1 MSRAPVPTPVTMA
14 DLALRVVEDP
24 ATLRADWSRLAAH
37 AGDMSLFATYEWHA
51 IWYRRVAPD
60 ARPAVLAA
68 ASVADGTVVGLAPFC
83 DRAYK
88 DLGLKL
94 PAVGFSGRDV
104 VSGDYLDV
112 LAEPEW
118 HGRVV
123 EATLDHLAG
132 VLRAGRMVVLGEIV
146 RGSDLDAA
154 VTAWLERE
162 GFRFRVQEERVCPYL
177 DLPASFDEYLKTRS
191 RNTRSLIRRRIRQVG
206 EAGCTVLRL
215 EGDAI
220 LPHLPR
226 FFELHRARWE
236 SAGQRGV
243 FIRSGFP
250 EFVHDLVAAPPPG
263 VVPILHALNGKDE
276 VSAAFLVFHCG
287 PTAIYYQAGWDPA
300 SEHARLSPGLVLMAR
315 AIESAIEAGC
325 TTFDFLRGG
334 EGYKRKFTDTFRRTY
349 TLLVAGRGLRARGY
363 LGALRVKDAVKR
375 LLGRGESDGA
385 WSG

>member
-1 MSRAPVPTPVTMA
+1 VSRAPVPTPPVTVA
-14 DLALRVVEDP
+14 DLTLRVVEDP
-24 ATLRADWSRLAAH
+24 ASLEADWNRLAAH

-51 IWYRRVAPD
+51 IWFRRVAPD

-68 ASVADGTVVGLAPFC
+68 ATADGKIVGLAPFSGGPY
-83 DRAYK
+83 R
-88 DLGLKL
+88 DLGLQW

-112 LAEPEW
+112 LAEPDW
-118 HGRVV
+118 YGRVV
-123 EATLDHLAG
+123 DATLAHLAG
-132 VLRAGRMVVLGEIV
+132 VLRSGRLVVLGEIV

-154 VTAWLERE
+154 VTAWLKRE
-162 GFRFRVQEERVCPYL
+162 GLRFRVQEERVCPYL
-177 DLPASFDEYLKTRS
+177 ELPASFDDYLKTRS

-206 EAGCTVLRL
+206 EAGCAVERH

-243 FIRSGFP
+243 FVRSGFP
-250 EFVHDLVAAPPPG
+250 EFLHDLVAGPPPG
-263 VVPILHALNGKDE
+263 VVPVLHALSEKDE

-287 PTAIYYQAGWDPA
+287 PTAVYYQAGWDPA
-300 SEHARLSPGLVLMAR
+300 SEHSRLSPGLVLMAR
-315 AIESAIEAGC
+315 AIDAAIEAGC
-325 TTFDFLRGG
+325 TSFDFLRGG

-349 TLLVAGRGLRARGY
+349 TLLVAGRDLRSRGY
-363 LGALRVKDAVKR
+363 LAALRAKDAVKR

-385 WSG
+385 W